1 MIIRLT
7 QKEKKILLQ
16 CLTDGRIDTNTLSD
30 ELLKALGLE
39 FIHFMS
45 KLCEDGNDASDTIG
59 LQKEDKAAFLQAILK
74 GVLDTSLLSE
84 NLTEMGRFDFLELM
98 KRATSKNNVEVIN

>member
-1 MIIRLT
+1 MIIKLT

-45 KLCEDGNDASDTIG
+45 KLCEDGNDASDAIG

-84 NLTEMGRFDFLELM
+84 NLIELGRFDFLKLM
-98 KRATSKNNVEVIN
+98 KQATPDKEVINQ

>member
-16 CLTDGRIDTNTLSD
+16 CLTDGKIDTGNLSD

-45 KLCEDGNDASDTIG
+45 RLCEEGNKTIV
-59 LQKEDKAAFLQAILK
+59 LEKADKAAIIQAILK
-74 GVLDTSLLSE
+74 GVLDTSSLSE
-84 NLTEMGRFDFLELM
+84 NLIEMGRFDFLELM
-98 KRATSKNNVEVIN
+98 KQATPDKE

>member
-1 MIIRLT
+1 MLIKLT

-16 CLTDGRIDTNTLSD
+16 CLTDGKIDTGNLSD

-45 KLCEDGNDASDTIG
+45 RLCEEGNETIV
-59 LQKEDKAAFLQAILK
+59 LEKADKAALIQAILK
-74 GVLDTSLLSE
+74 GVLDTSSLSE
-84 NLTEMGRFDFLELM
+84 NLIEMGRFNFLELM
-98 KRATSKNNVEVIN
+98 KQSSKTEE

>member
-1 MIIRLT
+1 MLIELT
-7 QKEKKILLQ
+7 QKEKKNLLQ
-16 CLTDGRIDTNTLSD
+16 CLTDGKIDTNTLSD
-30 ELLKALGLE
+30 KLLKALGLE

-45 KLCEDGNDASDTIG
+45 ELCEDGNDASDAIG

-84 NLTEMGRFDFLELM
+84 NLTELGRFDFLELM
-98 KRATSKNNVEVIN
+98 KKATPDNEVINQ

>member
-1 MIIRLT
+1 MLIKLT

-16 CLTDGRIDTNTLSD
+16 CLTDGKIDTGNLSD

-45 KLCEDGNDASDTIG
+45 RLCEEGNETIV
-59 LQKEDKAAFLQAILK
+59 LEKADKAALIQAILK
-74 GVLDTSLLSE
+74 GVLDTSSLSE
-84 NLTEMGRFDFLELM
+84 NLIEMGRFDFLELM
-98 KRATSKNNVEVIN
+98 KRSSKTEE

>member
-1 MIIRLT
+1 MTVKLT

-16 CLTDGRIDTNTLSD
+16 CLTDGEIDPNNLSD
-30 ELLKALGLE
+30 ELLKAFGLK
-39 FIHFMS
+39 FIHFMCRF
-45 KLCEDGNDASDTIG
+45 CEEGNDTIS

-84 NLTEMGRFDFLELM
+84 NLIEQGKFDFLELM
-98 KRATSKNNVEVIN
+98 KEATSTNDVELKN

>member
-16 CLTDGRIDTNTLSD
+16 CLTDGKIDTGILSD

-45 KLCEDGNDASDTIG
+45 RLCEEGNESIVLEKA
-59 LQKEDKAAFLQAILK
+59 DKAALIQAILK
-74 GVLDTSLLSE
+74 GVLDTSSLSE
-84 NLTEMGRFDFLELM
+84 NLIEMGRFDFLELM
-98 KRATSKNNVEVIN
+98 KQATSKNHED

>member
-1 MIIRLT
+1 MLIKLT

-16 CLTDGRIDTNTLSD
+16 CLTDGKIDTGNLSD

-45 KLCEDGNDASDTIG
+45 RLCEEGNETIV
-59 LQKEDKAAFLQAILK
+59 LEKVDKAALIQAILK
-74 GVLDTSLLSE
+74 GVLDTSSLSE
-84 NLTEMGRFDFLELM
+84 NLIEMGRFDFLELM
-98 KRATSKNNVEVIN
+98 KRSSKTEE